1 MSYESCTTMT
11 VSPKSL
17 PKGSKRK
24 SIGSTRM
31 TAEEE
36 KAVARAFQD
45 VKEGKTR
52 TFKDVDE
59 YVKYLDT
66 V

>member
-1 MSYESCTTMT
+1 
-11 VSPKSL
+11 
-17 PKGSKRK
+17 
-24 SIGSTRM
+24 M